1 MRQME
6 EFLAVAGGGS
16 KQFGGPYNGIRHET
30 KLPRRTL
37 PISGQIL
44 QTKMGMNKCSRHVAV

>member
-1 MRQME
+1 ME